1 MSIDD
6 ENSVLIELIQTQ
18 PILYDLRAEGFC
30 NKRKK
35 QEVWEKVNSE
45 WNEKR
50 IVPTDVES
58 TKARWKNLRAT
69 YGRNKKKLP
78 SGSSSSDAIVWP
90 LFSAMR
96 WIDKYEVDRAQLSS
110 QVSEDI
116 DVFRYESDQ
125 DENDYGLEGAGTSAP
140 KPKKKKRKST
150 ECTALVDYIQK
161 TNIEINAEERANQ
174 DRHADEG
181 SENFHFAMDIA
192 HTLDRLPYEKQ
203 KEKKRRIMNIVYED
217 DI

>member
-6 ENSVLIELIQTQ
+6 ENSVLIELIQAQ

-125 DENDYGLEGAGTSAP
+125 DENDYGRS
-140 KPKKKKRKST
+140 RN
-150 ECTALVDYIQK
+150 ECTETEEKEKEK